1 MTVDESQQCAPART
15 TKCRHLVAGILC
27 GGLIVATAA
36 TAGAASGPELFAKHC
51 APCHGKDGRAQTPAA
66 RKLGVK
72 DLSISKSSDAEMEK
86 QIIEGKKDDRGTQKM
101 PPFKEKLSPAEI
113 STLLELVKGF
123 RK

>member
-1 MTVDESQQCAPART
+1 MSVDESQQFAPVRT
-15 TKCRHLVAGILC
+15 TKSRHLLAGILC
-27 GGLIVATAA
+27 GGLILTGPATAR
-36 TAGAASGPELFAKHC
+36 AASGPELFSKHC

-86 QIIEGKKDDRGTQKM
+86 QILEGKKDDRGTQKM